1 MFNIQHENVNSGHA
15 ATFIVTNVQN
25 CVPFHGHKPGDIVS
39 IRQSP
44 HQQLSAVC
52 QTRPHSDAAA
62 VGFSKVSI
70 SFKVVFVYTFVANSF
85 TGLLARNLQ
94 NHTDFKNKM

>member
-62 VGFSKVSI
+62 VGFSKVSEVI
-70 SFKVVFVYTFVANSF
+70 QSGLCLSFVANSF
-85 TGLLARNLQ
+85 TDLLAPNLQ
-94 NHTDFKNKM
+94 TFQTV